1 MILNVLIITTIFA
14 IILYFPCVRIV
25 EYVEQREKDK
35 HRQAVKRYYMTM
47 YFDAPSE
54 REAEYWLDKYN
65 KGE

>member
-1 MILNVLIITTIFA
+1 MILNALIITTIFA

-47 YFDAPSE
+47 YLDAPSE